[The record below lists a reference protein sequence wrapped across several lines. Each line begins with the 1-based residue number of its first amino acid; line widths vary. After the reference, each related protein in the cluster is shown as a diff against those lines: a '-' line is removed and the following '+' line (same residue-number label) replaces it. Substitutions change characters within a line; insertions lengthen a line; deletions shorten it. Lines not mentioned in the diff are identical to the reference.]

1 MEAAYWGP
9 MGSARR
15 LRALFRE
22 WILLGERERGER
34 ETEGKRRERKRE
46 RGERKREKK
55 KRGGKEKKSESKSEK
70 RGQIGAVAAV
80 RRPMRRTVR

>member
-34 ETEGKRRERKRE
+34 ETEGKRREKERERERKKREAVKRKR
-46 RGERKREKK
+46 
-55 KRGGKEKKSESKSEK
+55 
-70 RGQIGAVAAV
+70 V
-80 RRPMRRTVR
+80 RARARSGVRSVRWRP

>member
-34 ETEGKRRERKRE
+34 ERENEEREKERKRE
-46 RGERKREKK
+46 RGERKRE
-55 KRGGKEKKSESKSEK
+55 REKKSEKQ
-70 RGQIGAVAAV
+70 GQIGAVAAV
-80 RRPMRRTVR
+80 RRPMRRTVK

>member
-34 ETEGKRRERKRE
+34 EREKEEREKAEREKEGKRE
-46 RGERKREKK
+46 RGERKRE
-55 KRGGKEKKSESKSEK
+55 REKKSEKQ
-70 RGQIGAVAAV
+70 GQIGAVAAV
-80 RRPMRRTVR
+80 RRPMRRTVK

>member
-34 ETEGKRRERKRE
+34 ETEGKRREKERE
-46 RGERKREKK
+46 KKREKK
-55 KRGGKEKKSESKSEK
+55 KRGGKEKKRESKSEK
-70 RGQIGAVAAV
+70 QGQIGAVAAV
-80 RRPMRRTVR
+80 RRPMRRTVK